1 MRGNQKRVLENK
13 SDSEIDETVAEFYE
27 TKNTGHFLEGKEDL
41 YLKEIL
47 NILEIE
53 GEIKIKRYENSISVI
68 YIEKDGKEINFAD
81 LGFGYSQVLPIILK
95 IINFMSDKYIFNGRY
110 GNLPTILIEE
120 PEANL
125 HPNLQS
131 KLADIF
137 AVTLKY
143 IPHIKLIIET
153 HSEYFIRKLQYLT
166 AKNEIAPNQSV
177 IYYFNADKY
186 VNAQEPKVKKIEIG
200 KDGNLLD
207 TFGPGFYDE
216 TTRLQFDL
224 IKLNREQNN

>member
-1 MRGNQKRVLENK
+1 MSKKYNN
-13 SDSEIDETVAEFYE
+13 
-27 TKNTGHFLEGKEDL
+27 N
-41 YLKEIL
+41 
-47 NILEIE
+47 
-53 GEIKIKRYENSISVI
+53 
-68 YIEKDGKEINFAD
+68 DGSF
-81 LGFGYSQVLPIILK
+81 
-95 IINFMSDKYIFNGRY
+95 
-110 GNLPTILIEE
+110 NLPTIIIEE

-137 AVTLKY
+137 AITLKY
-143 IPHIKLIIET
+143 IPYIKFVIET

-186 VNAQEPKVKKIEIG
+186 VTAQEPKVKKIEINNRG
-200 KDGNLLD
+200 SLSD

-216 TTRLQFDL
+216 TARLQFDFITL
-224 IKLNREQNN
+224 RREQSN

>member
-1 MRGNQKRVLENK
+1 MNL
-13 SDSEIDETVAEFYE
+13 
-27 TKNTGHFLEGKEDL
+27 
-41 YLKEIL
+41 
-47 NILEIE
+47 
-53 GEIKIKRYENSISVI
+53 
-68 YIEKDGKEINFAD
+68 AD
-81 LGFGYSQVLPIILK
+81 FGFGYSQLIPIILK
-95 IINFMSDKYIFNGRY
+95 IIDCQNKKQY
-110 GNLPTILIEE
+110 NLIIEE

-131 KLADIF
+131 QLADIF
-137 AVTLKY
+137 VLTLEYFKDFNF
-143 IPHIKLIIET
+143 IIET

-166 AKNEIAPNQSV
+166 AKNEIASNQCV
-177 IYYFNADKY
+177 ICYFNADKY
-186 VNAQEPKVKKIEIG
+186 VTAQEPKVKKIEIG